1 MASFTKR
8 LSITESDSLYS
19 LSDSGGADGYA
30 TSKEDTHIW
39 GSALEKKNGR
49 YVFSKHYA
57 TFTFEIE
64 RASGTD
70 FQNPRNISMD
80 IEYFQGEYD
89 KDGNPIYRTEKLCDD
104 LDLDSNGDG
113 ILIYGSK
120 SVDVISLDK
129 TALLR
134 AQVSTTRLYNK
145 GQIRKIWFYV
155 KYNDMTI
162 SNKEYELSQTIY
174 FDNTDIKILKGHYW
188 EKDGLLWEMRRNAEY
203 DSKIFF
209 PLSKVQSGSI
219 NAYSV
224 TTDGSTS
231 AFYTEENGQFV
242 IKTNA
247 LSFLSTIN
255 SNTSYRIPSH
265 YFFIGTSKEEQ
276 TIEMEYVNLE
286 PTKIITNE
294 DGSPGPKEYS
304 DTYSPGSDNTRST
317 VINTNDYDFFK
328 NCKKIDEIKMCFGGN
343 FNNKITIHDSSILN
357 IDINDNL
364 PMSFSTGTDG
374 STRINYI
381 SSVLRDK
388 VNLYSHLKG
397 NISRHDQGIIE
408 FIDSFTLTNNNKEI
422 PVSIAVQNN
431 QLVIDD
437 RKDYTCAINNNQLN
451 LGNRAF
457 QNVAYNFKCK
467 IKNKLKVKGGSEYSR
482 TFDISNLSLTAA
494 NEIVA
499 LKGPI
504 VSISYTNEEGNSY
517 EVPGLIIIKDEVL
530 KFSDDS
536 FEFYNIAS
544 GVKDYTSRSHE
555 IGLSTKAEYF
565 QKKVQNLDDTVS
577 VPYDDLKANYKTNYG
592 SEPDEQ
598 ITLLLGYDFNNSN
611 VYSYTFTY
619 FLGRVAQNFSLK
631 SYSITPSREIKY
643 YLTDNGGDVTSIK
656 SQNSFIDNRKNGE
669 YFSLSRKPQDDDT
682 VAQEQLVLSFGQSN
696 WELEDF
702 ISKPIRIE
710 NQVVLENMLAL
721 LKTNTTNIIS
731 LNALKELGLLEIDSN
746 LENLLN
752 SRNITIRVSIEYL
765 YGSGTNIYPRE
776 IIHFEIPNI
785 TFIPED
791 FPLGLRKNGVII
803 NPGFD
808 EKLNSNTP
816 GEKKNT
822 FVINVKNVEL
832 DNELNPIPTNGLKI
846 NFITGQDTSVNFEIY
861 LDKNGV
867 VHLSNCVIDPAPATE
882 T

>member
-1 MASFTKR
+1 
-8 LSITESDSLYS
+8 
-19 LSDSGGADGYA
+19 
-30 TSKEDTHIW
+30 
-39 GSALEKKNGR
+39 
-49 YVFSKHYA
+49 
-57 TFTFEIE
+57 
-64 RASGTD
+64 
-70 FQNPRNISMD
+70 
-80 IEYFQGEYD
+80 
-89 KDGNPIYRTEKLCDD
+89 
-104 LDLDSNGDG
+104 
-113 ILIYGSK
+113 
-120 SVDVISLDK
+120 
-129 TALLR
+129 
-134 AQVSTTRLYNK
+134 
-145 GQIRKIWFYV
+145 
-155 KYNDMTI
+155 
-162 SNKEYELSQTIY
+162 
-174 FDNTDIKILKGHYW
+174 
-188 EKDGLLWEMRRNAEY
+188 
-203 DSKIFF
+203 
-209 PLSKVQSGSI
+209 
-219 NAYSV
+219 
-224 TTDGSTS
+224 
-231 AFYTEENGQFV
+231 
-242 IKTNA
+242 
-247 LSFLSTIN
+247 
-255 SNTSYRIPSH
+255 
-265 YFFIGTSKEEQ
+265 
-276 TIEMEYVNLE
+276 MEYVNLE

-294 DGSPGPKEYS
+294 DGSLGPKEYS

-317 VINTNDYDFFK
+317 VINTSDYDFFK
-328 NCKKIDEIKMCFGGN
+328 NCKQIDKIEMCFGGN

-408 FIDSFTLTNNNKEI
+408 FIDSFTLTDNNKEI

-544 GVKDYTSRSHE
+544 GAKDYTSRSHE

-611 VYSYTFTY
+611 IYSYTFTY

-656 SQNSFIDNRKNGE
+656 SQNSFVDNRKNGE

-702 ISKPIRIE
+702 IPKPIRIE

-808 EKLNSNTP
+808 EKIDVEKIITQEEYNILN
-816 GEKKNT
+816 EEQKKPYKLREDGSYSKIEGRKNA

-867 VHLSNCVIDPAPATE
+867 VHLSNCVIDPAPTAE